1 MLLLLTSQPLLPG
14 LFQLPPY
21 GLSNSILSLMPSHLP
36 GPGLF
41 LSIYSLPCKHISRAS
56 PQSKTKTLNN
66 RLLLICKAKS
76 GLLRASHESAL
87 PCHFPTLFH
96 TNRPLQPSQ
105 FAHCRASK
113 SHHVH
118 PPSTPWLTSFPPKCS
133 KPQSPDHS
141 LPSKLKSQFLLMPSL
156 ARRSSPDKC
165 FLSLVFILIVHQPS
179 LNEELSEGF
188 S

>member
-1 MLLLLTSQPLLPG
+1 MVSPTPFYLLCQATCLGQVYSCQFIHCHASISAGHPLSQKPKP
-14 LFQLPPY
+14 
-21 GLSNSILSLMPSHLP
+21 
-36 GPGLF
+36 
-41 LSIYSLPCKHISRAS
+41 
-56 PQSKTKTLNN
+56 LNN